1 MSNAFACQTARRRRI
16 EVDGLG
22 LHALE
27 WGPTGRSGTLLLHG
41 GAAHAHW
48 FDAVAA
54 TLAERRHVVA
64 LDQRGHG
71 ESEWARPPAYAT
83 QDFARDLVAVLDGLG
98 WGTAVLVGH
107 SMGGHNAIG
116 CAAWHPDRVR
126 GLVVVDSR
134 PAIPAERL
142 TRMKERGARPPRRH
156 PTVEAAVAAFRLLPP
171 DTTADPALLAHLA
184 RESVAWRDGAVSLRF
199 DPACY
204 AAREPVDGW
213 RLLREIV
220 APTLV
225 VRGELSPILPRAM
238 AVRLSREVRGAR
250 LVEVPGAYHHLV
262 LDRPEACAKALLEFL
277 DDLEAREAGASAPSR
292 PAVS

>member
-1 MSNAFACQTARRRRI
+1 M
-16 EVDGLG
+16 EVGGLA
-22 LHALE
+22 LQALE
-27 WGPTGRSGTLLLHG
+27 WGPAGRSGVLLLHG
-41 GAAHAHW
+41 GAAHGHW

-54 TLAERRHVVA
+54 PLAERRHVVA

-71 ESEWARPPAYAT
+71 ESQWAQPPAYAT
-83 QDFARDLVAVLDGLG
+83 RDFARDLVGVMDCLG
-98 WGTAVLVGH
+98 WATAVLVGH

-126 GLVVVDSR
+126 GLVIVDSR
-134 PAIPAERL
+134 PAIPAERIAQM
-142 TRMKERGARPPRRH
+142 RERGARPHRRH
-156 PTVEAAVAAFRLLPP
+156 PTVEAAAAAFRLLPP

-184 RESVAWRDGAVSLRF
+184 RESVAWQDGAVILRF

-213 RLLREIV
+213 LLLPEIV

-225 VRGELSPILPRAM
+225 VRGELSPILPRSM
-238 AVRLSREVRGAR
+238 AERLAGGLRGAR

-262 LDRPEACAKALLEFL
+262 LDQPEAFTKAVLEFL
-277 DDLEAREAGASAPSR
+277 DDLDARESGGRVPIR
-292 PAVS
+292 PAAS